1 LQLFTCDA
9 LGPYEPSGKSVSD
22 FHLDH
27 EEWPGQT
34 SAVAPGWGV
43 FAMIKGV
50 FAVSIAAALG
60 LATLPVEVSAKGFGS
75 QASHAVGPI
84 LFKGSPVR
92 HHHRAFGYGGLIAA
106 YTPGD
111 APLARHHAAPGCCS
125 NIAWL
130 ARDRVP
136 QCWKT
141 SLLLRRRAVYRF
153 YRGGRSR

>member
-1 LQLFTCDA
+1 MSRSLQLFTCDA

-34 SAVAPGWGV
+34 YAVAPGWGV
-43 FAMIKGV
+43 FAMIKRV

-75 QASHAVGPI
+75 HASHAVGPTF
-84 LFKGSPVR
+84 FKGSPVR

-111 APLARHHAAPGCCS
+111 APLPVQIGAVTTSPSCTHSRET
-125 NIAWL
+125 IT
-130 ARDRVP
+130 VP
-136 QCWKT
+136 
-141 SLLLRRRAVYRF
+141 SEE
-153 YRGGRSR
+153 GGTRQITITRC